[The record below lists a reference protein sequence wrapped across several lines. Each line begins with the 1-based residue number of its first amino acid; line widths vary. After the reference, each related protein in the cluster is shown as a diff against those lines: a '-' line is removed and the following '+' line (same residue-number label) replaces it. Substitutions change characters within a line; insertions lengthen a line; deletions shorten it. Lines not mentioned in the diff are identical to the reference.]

1 MSLKLNF
8 FKLSL
13 SLLLCFGILYAEED
27 GTLLKLSQIKKAIT
41 AEFGDK
47 NSENNQTNSAVPAQE
62 KNSTRS
68 DNPQSIPAAS
78 ADKKTELI
86 EKMEKLDQEIS
97 KNNIW
102 SKMYSNYRLYQRLLE
117 EEKAIELKI
126 ESLKKKKKSAAASD
140 EELLLKYK
148 AELNTIS
155 GKLRLLKEYKDDPFR
170 EILQPKSTE
179 DVPAVT
185 NPIQIISALSFKKKI
200 LAEQEEYNERFE
212 SLKEIVDKLKTQKL
226 IAADLLKLDENSSEY
241 KKQLSEIDLK
251 LTTYTPLVEIF
262 ETTKNVYNKKV
273 EEIKIKLSG
282 HIKNEIEKSFT
293 IGGIL
298 LFFFMLYLLSKFIAY
313 RYLID
318 DDRLYTINKVLNIL
332 LVTLLLVVL
341 LFSYIE
347 NVDYL
352 VTVLGFASAGIAIA
366 MKDWFMNILGW
377 FVIII
382 GGTLHVGDRVK
393 VSRNGLE
400 FVGDIV
406 DISLMRLTL
415 HEDVTLTTYMLNR
428 RAGRIIFIPNNYIF
442 TDMIANYTH
451 SGLKTVWDGI
461 DLMITFDS
469 DINRAVSI
477 AKDVSKKYSK
487 GYTDITRKQ
496 LNKLRSQYSIRNTNV
511 DPRIFTL
518 IEPYGI
524 KLSVWYLTN
533 SYATLTLRSTI
544 SQEIIERINA
554 EKSVSLA
561 LPSQSLFMEM
571 GVQKPHFPPT
581 ETIPT
586 QEDLPK

>member
-1 MSLKLNF
+1 MSLKLFF

-13 SLLLCFGILYAEED
+13 SLLLVSNLLHAEES
-27 GTLLKLSQIKKAIT
+27 GALSKLDQIKNAIS

-47 NSENNQTNSAVPAQE
+47 NREINQTNSSTHAQE
-62 KNSTRS
+62 KNST
-68 DNPQSIPAAS
+68 NPDTPQIISAAS
-78 ADKKTELI
+78 ANKKTELL
-86 EKMEKLDQEIS
+86 EKIEKLDQEIS
-97 KNNIW
+97 KDNIW
-102 SKMYSNYRLYQRLLE
+102 AKMYSNYRLYQRLLE
-117 EEKAIELKI
+117 EEKAIDLKI
-126 ESLKKKKKSAAASD
+126 ALLKKKKKPLAKAD

-148 AELNTIS
+148 TEMNTIS
-155 GKLRLLKEYKDDPFR
+155 GKLRLLEEYKDDPFK

-179 DVPAVT
+179 EIPGVS
-185 NPIQIISALSFKKKI
+185 NPIHIVTALSFKKRM
-200 LAEQEEYNERFE
+200 LDEQEEYSERFE

-226 IAADLLKLDENSSEY
+226 IVTDLLKLDENSSEY
-241 KKQLSEIDLK
+241 KKQFEEIDLK
-251 LTTYTPLVEIF
+251 LKTYIPLVEIF

-282 HIKNEIEKSFT
+282 EIKNEIEKTFT

-298 LFFFMLYLLSKFIAY
+298 LFFFMLYLLTKFIAY
-313 RYLID
+313 RYLVD

-332 LVTLLLVVL
+332 LVTLLVIVL

-382 GGTLHVGDRVK
+382 GGTFHVGDRVK

-469 DINRAVSI
+469 DISRAVSI

-511 DPRIFTL
+511 EPRIFTL
-518 IEPYGI
+518 IEPYGV

-571 GVQKPHFPPT
+571 GIQRPHFPP
-581 ETIPT
+581 EEPIPT
-586 QEDLPK
+586 QEDLS